1 MTVKQRLST
10 LVVALGL
17 IAGSTAASA
26 AQVVYASAPSTV
38 WQVLAWQGQQMSR
51 WQDDQFGPIVSTDTM
66 WTIATY
72 YGRQQGLT
80 VYAMM
85 DAIVAANPRV
95 FIDNRPDRMMSGYR
109 LVIPA
114 VGPLVTQPPQPQPQD
129 TVQFKA
135 EELRDLRDRL
145 AGSIAMIEQ
154 LQNDNA
160 LLQTRLNDVTA
171 ELAALKSQLA
181 SDRAI
186 DQEIDALAGEL
197 VEQTPV
203 SEGQQQALVEAPL
216 VNQPASV
223 DSNRRG
229 TDGIGW
235 LVQPPQ
241 LYLLIAL
248 PLLLL
253 LLWLWRAYQRRLKR
267 QIELECS
274 ESTGAAASTAAAI
287 DVPLVAATVAPAE
300 QVVAAEPLAEQPS
313 TEIAADEIID
323 GEQYVSIDALLND
336 ADNAEQN
343 RLDDDYDA
351 AEFDPSSDDSN
362 SPAAQLD
369 LAQAYIDMG
378 EVDDARALLQ
388 RIIAADDAEAEREAL
403 LLLQQLDGQSGR

>member
-1 MTVKQRLST
+1 MTLKQRLST
-10 LVVALGL
+10 LFVALTL
-17 IAGSTAASA
+17 IGGSTAASA
-26 AQVVYASAPSTV
+26 TAVAYASAPSAA
-38 WQVLAWQGQQMSR
+38 WQLLAWQGQQMSR
-51 WQDDQFGPIVSTDTM
+51 WQADQFGPIVSTDTM

-114 VGPLVTQPPQPQPQD
+114 VGPLVTQAPQPQD

-235 LVQPPQ
+235 LVQPAQ

-274 ESTGAAASTAAAI
+274 ES
-287 DVPLVAATVAPAE
+287 TVAPAE

-336 ADNAEQN
+336 ADTAEQN
-343 RLDDDYDA
+343 RLGDDYDA

>member
-17 IAGSTAASA
+17 IAGSTTASA
-26 AQVVYASAPSTV
+26 ATVADGSAPTAV

-114 VGPLVTQPPQPQPQD
+114 VGPLVTQAPQPQPQH

-145 AGSIAMIEQ
+145 ADSITMIEQ

-160 LLQTRLNDVTA
+160 LLQARLNDVTA

-216 VNQPASV
+216 VSQPASV
-223 DSNRRG
+223 DSSRRG
-229 TDGIGW
+229 TDGSGW

-253 LLWLWRAYQRRLKR
+253 LLSWGAYQRRLKR
-267 QIELECS
+267 RIEREFS
-274 ESTGAAASTAAAI
+274 EQTGAANSTAA
-287 DVPLVAATVAPAE
+287 VSEQPLAPVTVAAAE

-313 TEIAADEIID
+313 TELATDEIID

-336 ADNAEQN
+336 ADNAEQH
-343 RLDDDYDA
+343 RLADGYDA
-351 AEFDPSSDDSN
+351 AEFDLSSDDSN

>member
-17 IAGSTAASA
+17 IGGSTTASA
-26 AQVVYASAPSTV
+26 ATVAYGSAPSAV

-114 VGPLVTQPPQPQPQD
+114 VGPLVTQAPQPQAQD

-145 AGSIAMIEQ
+145 ADSITMIEQ

-203 SEGQQQALVEAPL
+203 SEGQQQALVEAP
-216 VNQPASV
+216 VVSQPASV
-223 DSNRRG
+223 DSSRRG

-235 LVQPPQ
+235 LMQPPQ

-253 LLWLWRAYQRRLKR
+253 LLSWGAYQRRLKR
-267 QIELECS
+267 RIEREFS
-274 ESTGAAASTAAAI
+274 EQTGAANSTAAASEQ
-287 DVPLVAATVAPAE
+287 PLAPVTVAPAE

-343 RLDDDYDA
+343 RLGDDYDA

>member
-1 MTVKQRLST
+1 
-10 LVVALGL
+10 
-17 IAGSTAASA
+17 
-26 AQVVYASAPSTV
+26 
-38 WQVLAWQGQQMSR
+38 
-51 WQDDQFGPIVSTDTM
+51 
-66 WTIATY
+66 
-72 YGRQQGLT
+72 
-80 VYAMM
+80 
-85 DAIVAANPRV
+85 
-95 FIDNRPDRMMSGYR
+95 
-109 LVIPA
+109 
-114 VGPLVTQPPQPQPQD
+114 LVTQAPQPQD

-181 SDRAI
+181 SDRAV
-186 DQEIDALAGEL
+186 DQEIDTLAGEL
-197 VEQTPV
+197 VEQTPLAD
-203 SEGQQQALVEAPL
+203 GQQQTLIEAP
-216 VNQPASV
+216 VVSQPASV
-223 DSNRRG
+223 DSSRRR
-229 TDGIGW
+229 TDGISW
-235 LVQPPQ
+235 LVQPAQ

-253 LLWLWRAYQRRLKR
+253 LLWLWRAYQRRLQR
-267 QIELECS
+267 QIERECS
-274 ESTGAAASTAAAI
+274 ESTGAVASTAATTDAAS
-287 DVPLVAATVAPAE
+287 LVATAASAD
-300 QVVAAEPLAEQPS
+300 QLVAAEPLAEQPS

-343 RLDDDYDA
+343 RLGDDYDA